1 MSKSW
6 LASSPGR
13 LNQAGIALLG
23 ALTLWACRPEAE
35 VAPPPAWPEEEPPE
49 YPGVVATADP
59 EPAPSSTPTAPA
71 TSSRSASPLAS
82 TYSERPALQRL
93 EGQATY
99 YADSLAGNKT
109 ASGERYRPGDFTAAH
124 RTLPF
129 GTVVRVTR
137 TDTQVATY
145 VKINDRGPFGNQER
159 VIDLSK
165 AAASDLGMLRA
176 GVVPVRIDVLEQPAP
191 R

>member
-6 LASSPGR
+6 LAKSW
-13 LNQAGIALLG
+13 LVLG
-23 ALTLWACRPEAE
+23 AMSLWACRPEAAAS
-35 VAPPPAWPEEEPPE
+35 APPTWPEEEPPE
-49 YPGVVATADP
+49 YPGVVAASGS
-59 EPAPSSTPTAPA
+59 EPAPTSVSSTNMA
-71 TSSRSASPLAS
+71 TNRSASPLAS
-82 TYSERPALQRL
+82 AYSGRPALERL
-93 EGQATY
+93 EGEATY

-109 ASGERYRPGDFTAAH
+109 ASGERYRPGGFTAAH

-145 VKINDRGPFGNQER
+145 VTINDRGPFGSR
-159 VIDLSK
+159 TRIIDLSK
-165 AAASDLGMLRA
+165 AAASELGMLRA
-176 GVVPVRIDVLEQPAP
+176 GVVPVRVDVLERPAP